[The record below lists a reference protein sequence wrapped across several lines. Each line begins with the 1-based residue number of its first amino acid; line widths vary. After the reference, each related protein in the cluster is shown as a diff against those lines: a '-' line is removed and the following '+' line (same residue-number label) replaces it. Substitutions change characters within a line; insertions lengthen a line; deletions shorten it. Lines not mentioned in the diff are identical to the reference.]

1 MAQATPSIS
10 PHTPLTLAQHMTM
23 ATMTRAMQLAR
34 GAVKEQLKRERIRLA
49 EVEAKEI
56 TSRARDFLKTH
67 PALIAEAK
75 LQIEAWF
82 ARGVFGKRAQRAFA
96 NLKISART
104 TSEPKSAT
112 SAVQISGAK

>member
-10 PHTPLTLAQHMTM
+10 RHTPLTLAQHMTM

-82 ARGVFGKRAQRAFA
+82 ARGVFGKRAQRAE
-96 NLKISART
+96 LLQ
-104 TSEPKSAT
+104 AT
-112 SAVQISGAK
+112 SFMGCQKDKRAWR

>member
-10 PHTPLTLAQHMTM
+10 RHTPLTLAQHMTM

-75 LQIEAWF
+75 LQIEIVPEETAL
-82 ARGVFGKRAQRAFA
+82 AEKDDTRIAGQTR
-96 NLKISART
+96 
-104 TSEPKSAT
+104 
-112 SAVQISGAK
+112 

>member
-10 PHTPLTLAQHMTM
+10 RHTPLTIAQRLTM

-96 NLKISART
+96 NLKTFSQTQKAH
-104 TSEPKSAT
+104 KSAT